1 MNLIVTKFILSLT
14 GLEKLILKEKPPN
27 MHDISDLYDFKPLN
41 LILLHRLNKIF
52 YLLKFIRKTF

>member
-27 MHDISDLYDFKPLN
+27 MHDISDLYDF
-41 LILLHRLNKIF
+41 
-52 YLLKFIRKTF
+52 